1 MEVCSQVTREGRTGL
16 GTEFQISRRVSRDL
30 TRPVA
35 DTVTS
40 HNMALRGG
48 ERRNRV
54 KEEENN
60 DNDKNNHNGDND
72 YDKKMII
79 LIMIVIR
86 I

>member
-1 MEVCSQVTREGRTGL
+1 MEVCFQVTREGRTGL

-54 KEEENN
+54 KEENS
-60 DNDKNNHNGDND
+60 DNDK
-72 YDKKMII
+72 KS
-79 LIMIVIR
+79 
-86 I
+86 

>member
-1 MEVCSQVTREGRTGL
+1 MEVCFQVTREGRTGL

-54 KEEENN
+54 KEEENS
-60 DNDKNNHNGDND
+60 DND
-72 YDKKMII
+72 YDKMMIM
-79 LIMIVIR
+79 LIMILIR
-86 I
+86 IY